1 MPRNINKTAL
11 RRTKEVLAKMDKKYP
26 ELYKFDLTIKEI
38 DLLTKNIKKNPVI
51 YERIKTS
58 IKEGKFNLEKF
69 FTNLKKEE
77 EILKKINKR
86 EVVKEDKL
94 TIEQKKTYLKFL
106 INKEVSSKKAK
117 EIISLISLNY
127 NSKEARE
134 IIINYSK
141 FLKKIPK
148 IKKENITNVLI
159 KKIKNNE
166 NYINELLIRL
176 NDPKITYKRIEGIL
190 LKFK

>member
-38 DLLTKNIKKNPVI
+38 DLLTKKIKKNPVI

>member
-26 ELYKFDLTIKEI
+26 ELYKLDLTIKEI

-134 IIINYSK
+134 IIIN
-141 FLKKIPK
+141 
-148 IKKENITNVLI
+148 VLI

>member
-26 ELYKFDLTIKEI
+26 ELYKLDLTIKEI
-38 DLLTKNIKKNPVI
+38 DLLTKKIKKNPVI

-134 IIINYSK
+134 IIINYSN

>member
-26 ELYKFDLTIKEI
+26 ELYKLDLTIKEI

-134 IIINYSK
+134 IIINYSN

>member
-26 ELYKFDLTIKEI
+26 ELYKLDLTIKEI